1 MNENGMVQETQV
13 TQEVSQENNKTAE
26 ERNNIVNKRITF
38 SKNTYKKINIIK
50 MLESDAIQNM
60 TEADAIGYIIDK
72 AVDFYYRSDVIQK
85 QLTDL

>member
-13 TQEVSQENNKTAE
+13 TQEISQENNKTAE